1 MTDGLSPTFLGL
13 DLERISCMTAWKL
26 TRSFRGHAKFR
37 FLYLTPTPNSFFY
50 MTLSLPLGVKADA
63 IS

>member
-37 FLYLTPTPNSFFY
+37 FLYLTLTPNF
-50 MTLSLPLGVKADA
+50 
-63 IS
+63 ISDTTVTISSEG